1 MKKFYG
7 ALIAAVFCVTGL
19 AGVSHAGCTQEEL
32 QAKVQEFSTNV
43 QAMAQ
48 KDPQK
53 YQEAMLAMQKDLPEL
68 QKNAQDMDK
77 VCEFYDTWNAKL
89 K

>member
-1 MKKFYG
+1 MKRLLV
-7 ALIAAVFCVTGL
+7 ALICVVGL
-19 AGVSHAGCTQEEL
+19 AGVSYAGCTQEEL

-43 QAMAQ
+43 QQVAQ

-53 YQEAMLAMQKDLPEL
+53 YQEVALAMQKDLPEL
-68 QKNAQDMDK
+68 QKNVQDMDK
-77 VCEFYDTWNAKL
+77 VCKFYDTWNAKL

>member
-1 MKKFYG
+1 MKK
-7 ALIAAVFCVTGL
+7 LIFAIFCVVAVAGL

-32 QAKVQEFSTNV
+32 QAKVQKFSTNV
-43 QAMAQ
+43 QSTAQ

-53 YQEAMLAMQKDLPEL
+53 YQEVALAMQKDLPEL

-77 VCEFYDTWNAKL
+77 LCEFYDTWNAKL